1 MHRTDIGRD
10 CVRIVTRRGNVIL
23 QTVSKVPNPSNHQ
36 MEGKPAAGDKF
47 ARRCQQKRS
56 MLVSVR

>member
-10 CVRIVTRRGNVIL
+10 CVRIVSRRGNVIPL
-23 QTVSKVPNPSNHQ
+23 VTNVPNPSNHQ

-47 ARRCQQKRS
+47 ARRRQQKRS
-56 MLVSVR
+56 VLVSVR